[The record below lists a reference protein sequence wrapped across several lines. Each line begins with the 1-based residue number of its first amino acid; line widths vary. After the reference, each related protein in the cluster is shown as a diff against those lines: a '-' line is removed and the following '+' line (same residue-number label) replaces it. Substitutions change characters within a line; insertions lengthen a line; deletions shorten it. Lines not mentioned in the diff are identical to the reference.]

1 MRFPTLLKRDAAL
14 AAFVGAVPSDFGTE
28 SGFGSSHHYH
38 GDFGTDP
45 GPYGD
50 DYGDD
55 DYGGD
60 FGAAAPAQR
69 AAIQQ
74 YHSRQ
79 AVSHQRNRV
88 LNPNQGSMVDV
99 ERYCLNLS
107 ETIVLGTATAAF
119 TQLTNRPTTKF
130 RPQMMTA
137 NAPAPGLAY
146 FTQVQLANVN
156 ALVGTGG
163 VDAFTFSAGAWG
175 RNMDLPTLTPAI
187 PVIVGGFSTA
197 FIPPGYAAGNYL
209 FSVSFIG
216 PSALVAGG

>member
-1 MRFPTLLKRDAAL
+1 MRFPTLLRRDPAL
-14 AAFVGAVPSDFGTE
+14 AAAVGAVPSDFGTE
-28 SGFGSSHHYH
+28 GGFG
-38 GDFGTDP
+38 GGRFGTDV
-45 GPYGD
+45 GPYGED

-55 DYGGD
+55 YDMAGD

-74 YHSRQ
+74 YHAKQ
-79 AVSHQRNRV
+79 AVSHRRHAV
-88 LNPNQGSMVDV
+88 LNPNAGSMIDV

-107 ETIVLGTATAAF
+107 ETVVLGTATAAF
-119 TQLTNRPTTKF
+119 TQLVNRPTTKF
-130 RPQMMTA
+130 RPQLMTT
-137 NAPAPGLAY
+137 NAPAPGFAY
-146 FTQVQLANVN
+146 ITQIQLANVN

-163 VDAFTFSAGAWG
+163 VDAFTFSAMAWG

-187 PVIVGGFSTA
+187 PVVVGGFTTT
-197 FIPPGYAAGNYL
+197 FVPPGYAAGNYL